1 LNIVVQRRPDKNTM
15 TPEISV
21 IIPVHNGER
30 YLAESIR
37 SVLDQNHA
45 ALEIVVVDNVSND
58 ASADIARSFASVKYI
73 YLAEKGLV
81 NALNHGIEHSEGEY
95 LAFIDADDVWKSN
108 KLAMQLDVFR
118 QRPETDLVFGHVEQ
132 FVSPELEEP
141 LKSQLLIRNKE
152 LPGYFRG
159 SMLIRKESFL
169 RAGPF
174 DAATDYGDFID
185 WYMRAQEQGLKE
197 VLLAD
202 VLVMR
207 RIHGA
212 NMGYTDTDRRIDFVR
227 VLKRGL
233 DRRRRLG
240 KA

>member
-1 LNIVVQRRPDKNTM
+1 M
-15 TPEISV
+15 TPAISV
-21 IIPVHNGER
+21 IIPVHNGEK
-30 YLAESIR
+30 YLAESIQ

-45 ALEIVVVDNVSND
+45 ALEIVVVDNLSTD
-58 ASADIARSFASVKYI
+58 ASADIARSFGAVKYN

-81 NALNHGIEHSEGEY
+81 NALNHGIEKSAGEF
-95 LAFIDADDVWKSN
+95 LAFLDADDLWKPD
-108 KLAMQLDVFR
+108 KLALQLDVF
-118 QRPETDLVFGHVEQ
+118 QQKPDTDLVFGHVEQ

-141 LKSQLLIRNKE
+141 LKSQLLIRDKE

-159 SMLIRKESFL
+159 SMLVRKESYL
-169 RAGPF
+169 RAGQF
-174 DAATDYGDFID
+174 DTATDYGDFID
-185 WYMRAQEQGLKE
+185 WYMRTQEQGLKE
-197 VLLAD
+197 VLLPD

-207 RIHGA
+207 RVHGE
-212 NMGYTDTDRRIDFVR
+212 NMGYTDTSRRIDFVR

>member
-1 LNIVVQRRPDKNTM
+1 M

-21 IIPVHNGER
+21 IIPVHNGEK
-30 YLAESIR
+30 YLAECIQ

-45 ALEIVVVDNVSND
+45 ALEIMLMDNHSTD
-58 ASADIARSFASVKYI
+58 ASADIARSFPTVNYF

-81 NALNHGIEHSEGEY
+81 NALNYGVEQSNGEY
-95 LAFIDADDVWKSN
+95 LSFLDADDLWKPD
-108 KLAMQLDVFR
+108 KLKTQLDVF
-118 QRPETDLVFGHVEQ
+118 QKDPEVDLVFGHVEQ

-141 LKSQLLIRNKE
+141 LKSKLQIRDKE
-152 LPGYFRG
+152 LPGYYRG
-159 SMLIRKESFL
+159 TLLVKRDSYW
-169 RAGPF
+169 RAGAF

-197 VLLAD
+197 VMLAD

-212 NMGYTDTDRRIDFVR
+212 NMGYTDTSRRIDFVR

-240 KA
+240 KV